1 MNGKNIIIGIL
12 AVTTIASSSAAAY
25 FGLNKAKEET
35 TKTEPAI
42 VQNQNENENE
52 ISNEDEGYE
61 RLFRLSNEIKVVNTE
76 DHFYNIIRKSSPA
89 YGVYATLENDTT
101 VEIVFGAIPEGW
113 NYDGSENYTADTTHV
128 KIEFGERK
136 VQNVYNAQ
144 HGHTDFGN
152 SILFLMEDGTVEYMP
167 LAYAIK
173 NNDFRSYGKIDGV
186 ENVVD
191 IISATTHTS
200 EPASGYLTTL
210 LVQKDGTAYDIS
222 EQLRKISEQYKE

>member
-25 FGLNKAKEET
+25 FGLNKAKDE

-42 VQNQNENENE
+42 VQNQNVNENE

-76 DHFYNIIRKSSPA
+76 DLFYKIERSSGA
-89 YGVYATLENDTT
+89 SLGVYAELVDDTK
-101 VEIVFGAIPEGW
+101 VVIFFPAALPSWWYYE
-113 NYDGSENYTADTTHV
+113 GSEKYVASNVVIDFGV
-128 KIEFGERK
+128 KK
-136 VQNVYNAQ
+136 VQNVYNAKAAQ
-144 HGHTDFGN
+144 TEFAN
-152 SILFLMEDGTVEYMP
+152 CILFLMEDGTVEYMP
-167 LAYAIK
+167 LGYAIK
-173 NNDFRSYGKIDGV
+173 NDDFRSYGKIDGV

-191 IISATTHTS
+191 IVTAQTGTG

-210 LVQKDGTAYDIS
+210 LIQKDGTAYDIS
-222 EQLRKISEQYKE
+222 EQLRKILEEYRGI